1 MVLPFGFYG
10 VTLQTNRRGVKFG
23 IAVMAVLVWMV
34 SAPVCPARGQGP
46 PSTAYVCP
54 MHPDVVSRIPGTC
67 PRCRTTLVPA
77 DPFDAR
83 EFLVD
88 VAVQP
93 PVLRPGVPARLR
105 LTVREPA
112 TRAVVRD
119 FVEVHEK
126 RYHLFVIFETNAA
139 NAGRWIGAW
148 LPWQPETAPP
158 APRGFRLP
166 RRARFTVELHYRGA
180 DQEVTDESS
189 IDVYYSREAAQAVDE
204 LLVEGS
210 APARLARNATV
221 WAIVPS
227 AGEAAT
233 SLELTARRPD
243 GSIDVLL
250 WIPQLRRE
258 WPQALMLDNPL
269 ALPAGTALSL
279 VTHPPNASGRA
290 RLSLL
295 R

>member
-1 MVLPFGFYG
+1 MSR
-10 VTLQTNRRGVKFG
+10 QT
-23 IAVMAVLVWMV
+23 
-34 SAPVCPARGQGP
+34 
-46 PSTAYVCP
+46 PSTPASFSSTSPC
-54 MHPDVVSRIPGTC
+54 SRLSSVRAC
-67 PRCRTTLVPA
+67 
-77 DPFDAR
+77 
-83 EFLVD
+83 
-88 VAVQP
+88 
-93 PVLRPGVPARLR
+93 RPGCGLPSESPPPGRWCG
-105 LTVREPA
+105 TSSK
-112 TRAVVRD
+112 
-119 FVEVHEK
+119 VHEK